1 MEATDEDTE
10 TSLRVAE
17 EWALSETDIRA
28 KAKEDFI
35 QAGVS
40 EENASVAA
48 ELIQAGME
56 GMADIS
62 GTTPLQEYED
72 FNLAVYNDS
81 EALKS
86 DAEEKKVPM
95 SPEQVEN
102 LEPLSEEEERYV
114 RSLIK
119 QQEQEKQAQQKKR
132 SFERQ
137 EDVFSLNPIEGDTY
151 LQVIKNI
158 HKLDKERLAF
168 ERKDIHQDILA
179 RGKEK
184 VKAVQINR
192 FFADKKTGKEITDKE
207 VIKALDKSVK
217 TNKNGVRVLE
227 NDNGETVTL
236 SNKSLGEMLAVWGSS
251 DNIGGIVNK
260 EAIANLPVLFKSA
273 VKIKE
278 TPDERH
284 HTDNK
289 IIRYAN
295 VFESNGEQVMVKI
308 TVKQFKENR
317 RQLTDIEFE
326 NNGKRDLSAYSL
338 KTAKKNTVADA
349 LKESP
354 EGKTEIRPLGNNNGT
369 DIIIDDL
376 IDYVNSYSAET
387 IKINGKERSARNS
400 QGERIAKTE
409 EGLRAFYEWFGNSKV
424 VDENG
429 RPLVVYHRTDADFD
443 TFDKSKQKRGFYGQG
458 FYFSNDDEFTRHYG
472 KNTMPVYLSIKKPIE
487 GVSSTEL
494 RNNLER
500 YKQQGYDGTIHRY
513 DDGTI
518 TYSVFEPNQIK
529 SVYNR
534 GSFDNNNPNIY
545 YQRGRGY
552 IGYSMSVNM
561 ADAQANNELPA
572 SKAAKAL
579 GVSVQAVREVLS
591 PSAWHHASS
600 YYNKVNVYDINPYLE
615 LKAGKELS
623 EYKYTKEEIQE
634 YKENWEEMKSFP
646 KPEKNVKE
654 YYGDAKWIEWEGTRA
669 HPKAIE
675 HEETGI
681 LIREKGSFYT
691 FHLKNGEEIRKKI
704 GSNGTEVVSEEE
716 KAKRERLS
724 ELRKL
729 KEQKLSEI
737 RKTYREEFEK
747 YRKENKLDKPD
758 IETFEKVNTER
769 NASGE
774 NIYISG
780 QKPTS
785 EYKEVGLRRIHSEP
799 LGKTYQLEEWD
810 GEKWKVLEKREGE
823 LKRNWTSEISDNFDL
838 YVSRKDALYRKLD
851 AAWDIEELEQVLREA
866 DRYISGEEL
875 GEYKDANDLRK
886 KAYKYFKDNLQ
897 GKYAEH
903 PVLGKIKFIRK
914 GIDKVKSTSADIDKL
929 KLLPK
934 IKEIIETAELI
945 RSQENEKP
953 EKSDIIRFH
962 YLANNVILS
971 GKPIDVFVTVA
982 EDRDG
987 NFFYNINKDNKTPS
1001 RVGAKQ
1007 RRTDEGKADNSAL
1020 NLTITPVEE
1029 NVKRGEGSFYR
1040 QEEKEVLSA
1049 QNQVR
1054 GYFEMGNKS
1063 GQIIHILKHGDVD
1076 TMVHELMH
1084 FFTLNRI
1091 ERAQKAG
1098 KENLLQGIMRYYHV
1112 TNSEELMRQ
1121 DIAED
1126 LADKAMVYLTKEEA
1140 PTSYMRRFFET
1151 FKRWLERFKAA
1162 LVKNGVIAQEELSPE
1177 IKEFFDKM
1185 FSVEAKRISLE
1196 QIKGQ
1201 EQQIRDT
1208 LKKALK
1214 GEAVSFETRE
1224 GEQIDIR
1231 KVRELLSVQNKR
1243 LPKKPQTLAQKIRKK
1258 GGINKKLAAKFDWLI
1273 SSGAKDT
1280 VGNNS
1285 LLIKK
1290 REKNSRSFYVI
1301 KKRFNNDLWIFQ
1313 KQDRPKKYLCSALYI
1328 ERPLFLV

>member
-10 TSLRVAE
+10 TSLKVAE

-62 GTTPLQEYED
+62 GTTPLQEYEN

-114 RSLIK
+114 LSLIK
-119 QQEQEKQAQQKKR
+119 QQEQERQAQAQTQELFPGD
-132 SFERQ
+132 SERVIQ
-137 EDVFSLNPIEGDTY
+137 EMSLEDTLGYYQTGLSEIDESRIYKILPQDLKEAVDFIYNGDPVYDV
-151 LQVIKNI
+151 
-158 HKLDKERLAF
+158 
-168 ERKDIHQDILA
+168 
-179 RGKEK
+179 
-184 VKAVQINR
+184 
-192 FFADKKTGKEITDKE
+192 TGKEFPNTGENLNNRVFEYYRDKYNNRVEIDSFGE
-207 VIKALDKSVK
+207 VMLDKKSIKNSAYHGMSKEKANAFAAVPEVLK
-217 TNKNGVRVLE
+217 KGKLVRTEENYQGKPENRYLFIAPITLTDANGNKQEYFCEVVVREGV
-227 NDNGETVTL
+227 
-236 SNKSLGEMLAVWGSS
+236 SS
-251 DNIGGIVNK
+251 DNNGKKRFYLHEVDLK
-260 EAIANLPVLFKSA
+260 EKL
-273 VKIKE
+273 
-278 TPDERH
+278 T
-284 HTDNK
+284 
-289 IIRYAN
+289 N
-295 VFESNGEQVMVKI
+295 VFSTRYDSSTSASSKSIISKLINDVKLQNVED
-308 TVKQFKENR
+308 VKRYHQE
-317 RQLTDIEFE
+317 
-326 NNGKRDLSAYSL
+326 
-338 KTAKKNTVADA
+338 
-349 LKESP
+349 
-354 EGKTEIRPLGNNNGT
+354 
-369 DIIIDDL
+369 
-376 IDYVNSYSAET
+376 ET
-387 IKINGKERSARNS
+387 IQINGKERSARNS
-400 QGERIAKTE
+400 QGERIARTG
-409 EGLRAFYEWFGNSKV
+409 EGLRAFYEWFGDSKA

-429 RPLVVYHRTDADFD
+429 RPLVVYHGTNADFD
-443 TFDKSKQKRGFYGQG
+443 VFEKVERGVGYWFGTKQTAEGYARERVEETGGTEKVY
-458 FYFSNDDEFTRHYG
+458 
-472 KNTMPVYLSIKKPIE
+472 PVYLRLEKIADI
-487 GVSSTEL
+487 STEKGREEL
-494 RNNLER
+494 KKFAGEFNDKEAWHYARIPEGNIASFVLGNEDFSLFL
-500 YKQQGYDGTIHRY
+500 KNKGYDGIKLNGGSYVSFFR
-513 DDGTI
+513 
-518 TYSVFEPNQIK
+518 NNIK
-529 SVYNR
+529 SVDNQ
-534 GSFDNNNPNIY
+534 GSFSRTSDNIY
-545 YQRGRGY
+545 YQSAFHG
-552 IGYSMSVNM
+552 SPH
-561 ADAQANNELPA
+561 NELEDGHFSLEKIGTGEGFA
-572 SKAAKAL
+572 AHGYGLYYTSKFDIADLKYRRMLAQPYQKF
-579 GVSVQAVREVLS
+579 VSFGDAV
-591 PSAWHHASS
+591 
-600 YYNKVNVYDINPYLE
+600 YNKKTKKYDNAFNFKSIEYKVYSDYIDAGKDYDTLIKSYKSLENINADIKDRIAIAKKYADKLDDAREFIDDSMAVGQVYEVDLPENPYLLDE
-615 LKAGKELS
+615 QKPVNQQSEHIRKAVRDIMNKYPD
-623 EYKYTKEEIQE
+623 EYKSS
-634 YKENWEEMKSFP
+634 ENYEAGSF
-646 KPEKNVKE
+646 
-654 YYGDAKWIEWEGTRA
+654 GDAL
-669 HPKAIE
+669 
-675 HEETGI
+675 TG
-681 LIREKGSFYT
+681 GSFYKQLM
-691 FHLKNGEEIRKKI
+691 FIAQRNGTSDKIEQMKFASKILEENGIKGITYDGRVDGRCFVIFNPDDVQVIRKFYQQQMQE
-704 GSNGTEVVSEEE
+704 G
-716 KAKRERLS
+716 
-724 ELRKL
+724 RK
-729 KEQKLSEI
+729 
-737 RKTYREEFEK
+737 
-747 YRKENKLDKPD
+747 
-758 IETFEKVNTER
+758 
-769 NASGE
+769 
-774 NIYISG
+774 
-780 QKPTS
+780 
-785 EYKEVGLRRIHSEP
+785 
-799 LGKTYQLEEWD
+799 
-810 GEKWKVLEKREGE
+810 
-823 LKRNWTSEISDNFDL
+823 
-838 YVSRKDALYRKLD
+838 
-851 AAWDIEELEQVLREA
+851 EA

-886 KAYKYFKDNLQ
+886 KAYQYFKDNLQ

-1029 NVKRGEGSFYR
+1029 NVKRGDGSFYR

-1054 GYFEMGNKS
+1054 GYFEMGNKA

-1280 VGNNS
+1280 VGES
-1285 LLIKK
+1285 YLLIKK

-1313 KQDRPKKYLCSALYI
+1313 KQDHPKKYLCSVLYI